1 VQVVLL
7 YNDITELMEAKAAV
21 SREKE
26 LIYQTLASI
35 AEGVIST
42 DKKGRVSLMNHVAEQ
57 LTGWSSSKA
66 IGRPLCDVLKIFSED
81 DRNICLDV
89 LDNVLLEE
97 RKEWVGRGASL
108 QSYSGQKLPFA
119 MSAASIRGQDGKE
132 VMGSIV
138 VFRDVT
144 QEKKL
149 EEEIAK
155 RSRMES
161 IGLLAGGIA
170 HDFNNLLT
178 AMLGNVSLAKMLVDR
193 DGQIFELLSQAEMAS
208 TRARSLTQ
216 QLLTFAKGGKPVKCP
231 VSLAPLLRE
240 CSGFTMSGFKV
251 RCELELADELWDLE
265 LDKGQFGQVIQN
277 LLLNAIQAMPKG
289 GVVRV
294 AAQNRAVR
302 KESEEATLLPG
313 KYVLIT
319 VRDQGTGIAPDNINR
334 IFDPYYST
342 KETGHGLG
350 LAICYSIIKN
360 HHGAI
365 TVESEPGLGSTF
377 SILLPAINHSAQATD
392 PESAATV
399 STKRENKEK
408 RVLIMDDE
416 TMICQVAVAMFKSLG
431 WVAESCHDGKAAIV
445 NYSEALAQGQPY
457 DLVLMDLTIPG
468 GMGGHET
475 IAELLALYP
484 DASVLASSG
493 YTNDPIMSDFSSY
506 GFKGVLPKPYT
517 MEMLTKALEKLLVA

>member
-1 VQVVLL
+1 
-7 YNDITELMEAKAAV
+7 
-21 SREKE
+21 
-26 LIYQTLASI
+26 
-35 AEGVIST
+35 
-42 DKKGRVSLMNHVAEQ
+42 
-57 LTGWSSSKA
+57 
-66 IGRPLCDVLKIFSED
+66 
-81 DRNICLDV
+81 
-89 LDNVLLEE
+89 
-97 RKEWVGRGASL
+97 
-108 QSYSGQKLPFA
+108 
-119 MSAASIRGQDGKE
+119 
-132 VMGSIV
+132 
-138 VFRDVT
+138 
-144 QEKKL
+144 
-149 EEEIAK
+149 
-155 RSRMES
+155 
-161 IGLLAGGIA
+161 
-170 HDFNNLLT
+170 
-178 AMLGNVSLAKMLVDR
+178 
-193 DGQIFELLSQAEMAS
+193 
-208 TRARSLTQ
+208 
-216 QLLTFAKGGKPVKCP
+216 
-231 VSLAPLLRE
+231 
-240 CSGFTMSGFKV
+240 MSGFKV

-392 PESAATV
+392 PESAAMV

-431 WVAESCHDGKAAIV
+431 WVAESCHEGKAAIV